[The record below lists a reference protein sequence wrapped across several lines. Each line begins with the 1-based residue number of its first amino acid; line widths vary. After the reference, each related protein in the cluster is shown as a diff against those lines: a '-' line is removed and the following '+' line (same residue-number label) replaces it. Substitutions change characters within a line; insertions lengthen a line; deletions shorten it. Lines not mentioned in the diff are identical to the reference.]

1 MPKKFYKTSYFL
13 DDQDCAFSE
22 TLQSFYIALMPDYSV
37 TLIKPQLSV
46 HHIPRSFSQDDFRPN
61 VLNEFQACIRY
72 LRLMRRT
79 AIIKWSEAL
88 RSAAIRENRSKV
100 NS

>member
-22 TLQSFYIALMPDYSV
+22 TLQSFYMALMPDYSV
-37 TLIKPQLSV
+37 NLIKPQLRV
-46 HHIPRSFSQDDFRPN
+46 HHIPRSFSQEDFRPN
-61 VLNEFQACIRY
+61 VLNEFQAC
-72 LRLMRRT
+72 MRRT

-88 RSAAIRENRSKV
+88 RSAAIKENRSQV